1 MSEKKAP
8 SGWHYHTNGG
18 GLVQDTARVYESAV
32 VSGSAVVSESAVVSG
47 FAIVS
52 EFARVSGFARVFGA
66 AVVSGSARVYG
77 SARVSGSAVV
87 SESARVSGSARVYG
101 SAWPSSPLYIQGSRH
116 PLYTPSHGRL
126 RIGCEDHTIAEW
138 VVGCEKIATANGYT
152 ESEIEEYAMY
162 IAIAAVLDAQRSEGD

>member
-1 MSEKKAP
+1 MRNAQRGIEMSEKKAP
-8 SGWHYHTNGG
+8 SGWHYHKNGG
-18 GLVQDTARVYESAV
+18 GLVQNTARVSESARVSEFAV
-32 VSGSAVVSESAVVSG
+32 VSGSAV
-47 FAIVS
+47 
-52 EFARVSGFARVFGA
+52 VSGFARVFGA
-66 AVVSGSARVYG
+66 AVVSGSAV
-77 SARVSGSAVV
+77 VSGFVV
-87 SESARVSGSARVYG
+87 VYG

-152 ESEIEEYAMY
+152 KSEIEEYAMY